1 MIKRKRLGQHFL
13 NSSTISKSIVYEAE
27 ISKNDV
33 VYEVGTGLGI
43 LTPLLCEK
51 AQKVISIDLDEN
63 LVRNAK
69 VHLSDIENLVLKSGD
84 GFKNTDPFTIF
95 ASNLPYSKSKHA
107 IEWLAQ
113 TSFSHGVIMVQKEF
127 ADKLL
132 AKSSKNRKA
141 ISIIAS
147 HAFEITVL
155 SNVGK
160 NNFSPPPKV
169 DSVLLKI
176 VKKNNL
182 QKDLILTIHKIF
194 SYRRKTVKNILK
206 QFSIDTVVD
215 KRVDDLSGDE
225 IIAIANQILEK

>member
-1 MIKRKRLGQHFL
+1 MIKRKQLGQHFL
-13 NSSTISKSIVYEAE
+13 NSNTISKSIISEAD

-69 VHLSDIENLVLKSGD
+69 IKFSDIKNLVLKSGD

-95 ASNLPYSKSKHA
+95 ISNLPYSKSKYA

-113 TSFSHGVIMVQKEF
+113 TSFSHGVIMVQEEF

-132 AKSSKNRKA
+132 AKPSKNRKA
-141 ISIIAS
+141 ISIIATHS
-147 HAFEITVL
+147 FEITML
-155 SNVGK
+155 SKVGK

-182 QKDLILTIHKIF
+182 QKDLILIIHKIF

-206 QFSIDTVVD
+206 QFNLETVID
-215 KRVDDLSGDE
+215 KRVDELSGDE

>member
-1 MIKRKRLGQHFL
+1 MIKRKQLGQHFL
-13 NSSTISKSIVYEAE
+13 NSSTVAKSIISDAE
-27 ISKNDV
+27 ISKNDI

-43 LTPLLCEK
+43 LTRLLCEK

-63 LVRNAK
+63 LVRHAK
-69 VHLSDIENLVLKSGD
+69 IKFSDIENLVLKSGD

-95 ASNLPYSKSKHA
+95 VSNLPYSKSKDA
-107 IEWLAQ
+107 VEWLAQ

-132 AKSSKNRKA
+132 AKSNNRKA
-141 ISIIAS
+141 ISIIAT

-155 SNVGK
+155 SKVSK
-160 NNFSPPPKV
+160 NNFSPPPMV

-176 VKKNNL
+176 MKKNDL
-182 QKDLILTIHKIF
+182 KKDLILTIHKIF

-206 QFSIDTVVD
+206 QFNIETVMD
-215 KRVDDLSGDE
+215 KRMDDLSGDE

>member
-1 MIKRKRLGQHFL
+1 MIKRKQLGQHFL
-13 NSSTISKSIVYEAE
+13 NSNTIAKSIISNAQ
-27 ISKNDV
+27 ISKNDI

-43 LTPLLCEK
+43 LIPLLCER

-69 VHLSDIENLVLKSGD
+69 IKFSDIENLVLKSGD
-84 GFKNTDPFTIF
+84 GFKNTDPFTILI
-95 ASNLPYSKSKHA
+95 SNLPYSKSKDA

-113 TSFSHGVIMVQKEF
+113 TPFSHGVIMVQKEF

-141 ISIIAS
+141 ISIIATN
-147 HAFEITVL
+147 AFEITVL
-155 SNVGK
+155 SKVGK
-160 NNFSPPPKV
+160 NNFLPPPKV

-176 VKKNNL
+176 VKKSNL
-182 QKDLILTIHKIF
+182 NKDLILIIHKIF
-194 SYRRKTVKNILK
+194 SYRRKIVKNILK
-206 QFSIDTVVD
+206 QFNIETVID

-225 IIAIANQILEK
+225 IIAFANQILEK

>member
-1 MIKRKRLGQHFL
+1 MIKRKQLGQHFL
-13 NSSTISKSIVYEAE
+13 NSSTIAKSIISDAE
-27 ISKNDV
+27 ISKNDI

-69 VHLSDIENLVLKSGD
+69 IKFSNIENLILKSGD
-84 GFKNTDPFTIF
+84 GFKNIDTFTIF
-95 ASNLPYSKSKHA
+95 ISNLPYSKSKDA
-107 IEWLAQ
+107 VEWLAQ

-141 ISIIAS
+141 ISIIAT
-147 HAFEITVL
+147 HAFEITML
-155 SNVGK
+155 SKVGK
-160 NNFSPPPKV
+160 NNFSPLPKV

-182 QKDLILTIHKIF
+182 KKDIILTIHKIF

-206 QFSIDTVVD
+206 QFNMETIID
-215 KRVDDLSGDE
+215 KRIDDLSGDE
-225 IIAIANQILEK
+225 IITIANQILEK

>member
-1 MIKRKRLGQHFL
+1 MIKRKQLGQHFL
-13 NSSTISKSIVYEAE
+13 NSSTVAKSIISDAE
-27 ISKNDV
+27 ISKQDI
-33 VYEVGTGLGI
+33 VYEIGTGLGI

-51 AQKVISIDLDEN
+51 AKKVISIDLDEN
-63 LVRNAK
+63 LVRHAK
-69 VHLSDIENLVLKSGD
+69 IKFFDIENLILKSGD

-95 ASNLPYSKSKHA
+95 VSNLPYSKSKDA

-141 ISIIAS
+141 ISIIAT
-147 HAFEITVL
+147 HAFEITML
-155 SNVGK
+155 SKVSR

-182 QKDLILTIHKIF
+182 KKDLILTIHKIF

-206 QFSIDTVVD
+206 QFDIETVMD

-225 IIAIANQILEK
+225 IITIATQILEK